1 MTITNLH
8 DYSVTCDL
16 CQAPG
21 GTWNGRKC
29 PEDALPEGWVFREEL
44 ARVTDGDLTIYY
56 DVVLCPGCQKVSA
69 DGR

>member
-1 MTITNLH
+1 MTITEL
-8 DYSVTCDL
+8 STFRTTCDG
-16 CQAPG
+16 CGASG
-21 GTWNGRKC
+21 GIWNGRER
-29 PEDALPEGWVFREEL
+29 PEDALPDGWVFREEL